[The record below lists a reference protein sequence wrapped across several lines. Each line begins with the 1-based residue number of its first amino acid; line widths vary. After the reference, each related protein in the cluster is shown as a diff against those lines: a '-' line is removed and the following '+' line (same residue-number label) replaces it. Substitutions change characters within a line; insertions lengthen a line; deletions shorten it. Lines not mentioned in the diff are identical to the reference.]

1 MSSVSVASQSSCFFI
16 CSRRDLTPVA
26 KVSFYLF
33 LDRIATEDK
42 FSSTPLQVQE
52 VNEKKSVVN
61 DKLDQEDG

>member
-1 MSSVSVASQSSCFFI
+1 M
-16 CSRRDLTPVA
+16 A

-61 DKLDQEDG
+61 DKLDQEEG